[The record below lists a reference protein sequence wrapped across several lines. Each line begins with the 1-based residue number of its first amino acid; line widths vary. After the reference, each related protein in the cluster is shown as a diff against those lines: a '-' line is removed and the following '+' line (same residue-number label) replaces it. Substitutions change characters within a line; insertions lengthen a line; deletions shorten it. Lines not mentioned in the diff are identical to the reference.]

1 MQNNSTDFQSNE
13 DEFTYDYLNPLLTD
27 MYQIKMA
34 YPEWK
39 ASRHNL
45 PCVFEMYF
53 RKCPFKGNFAVF
65 AGTDEVFRFLNN
77 FKFTNKH
84 IEFLKK

>member
-1 MQNNSTDFQSNE
+1 
-13 DEFTYDYLNPLLTD
+13 
-27 MYQIKMA
+27 MA

-39 ASRHNL
+39 ANRHNL

-65 AGTDEVFRFLNN
+65 AGIDEVYRFLND
-77 FKFTNKH
+77 FKFTQKH
-84 IEFLKK
+84 I